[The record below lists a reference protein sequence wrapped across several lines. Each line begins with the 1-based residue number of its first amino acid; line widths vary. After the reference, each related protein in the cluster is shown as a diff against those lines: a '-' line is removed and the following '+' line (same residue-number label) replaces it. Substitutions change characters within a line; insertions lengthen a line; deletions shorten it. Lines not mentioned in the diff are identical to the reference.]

1 MRETVVTTIGSLH
14 RLQTLRR
21 RLRQPLATIEAI
33 QAARLRALVQHAFT
47 NVPYYRDL
55 MRQAG
60 VRPDDIRNRSDLQH
74 VPVTERDTLRQ
85 LPDEMTIAANLDP
98 RRSEARR
105 TSGSEDGAPW
115 HVLVD
120 DEEALERSLVTIR
133 SDIENGYRLWQRQG
147 FVRRPPFRRDTWF
160 KRLGILR
167 SLYVSL
173 FDDVGSQVERLREF
187 QPVRLDG
194 QPSALMRIV
203 AWGRDHGVTDLRPRL
218 ISTMGERLL
227 PEQRDGLSDYFGG
240 VVYDRYGAT
249 EGGILGWECE
259 RHEGYHLNV
268 DQVIVECVRG
278 GSPVAP
284 GEPGAVALTNLAA
297 YVRPLIRVT
306 LGDVAAME
314 ERPCQCG
321 RSLPRLARVLG
332 RRDEFLVASDG
343 RWLAPHEIES
353 SLRGVEGL
361 SNYQVIQETPTCVRA
376 RVTTAGSPHT
386 LPLVGQCL
394 RALLGPAVEVITES
408 QDVFPLPPSGKARR
422 VIAKI
427 TPGF

>member
-1 MRETVVTTIGSLH
+1 MTTIGAFV

-21 RLRQPLATIEAI
+21 RLRQPLAAIEAI
-33 QAARLRALVQHAFT
+33 QAARLRALIQHAFA

-60 VRPDDIRNRSDLQH
+60 VRPDDVRTRGDLRH
-74 VPVTERDTLRQ
+74 FPLTERATLRQ
-85 LPDEMTIAANLDP
+85 LPDEMTTAANRDV
-98 RRSEARR
+98 RRCEARQ
-105 TSGSEDGAPW
+105 TSGSESGSPW
-115 HVLVD
+115 HVVVD

-147 FVRRPPFRRDTWF
+147 FVRRPPFQPDGWF

-173 FDDVGSQVERLREF
+173 FDDVGWQVERLRTF

-218 ISTMGERLL
+218 ISTMGERLM
-227 PEQRDGLSDYFGG
+227 PEQRDVLADYFGG

-259 RHEGYHLNV
+259 RHEGYHLNM

-278 GSPVAP
+278 ASPVGP

-306 LGDVAAME
+306 LGDVAAMD

-343 RWLAPHEIES
+343 RWVAPHEIETA
-353 SLRGVEGL
+353 LRGVDGL
-361 SNYQVIQETPTCVRA
+361 SNYQVVQETPSRVRA
-376 RVTTAGSPHT
+376 RVVTATGLKPAS
-386 LPLVGQCL
+386 LVHDRL
-394 RALLGPAVEVITES
+394 RALFGPEVDITVEPEDALPV
-408 QDVFPLPPSGKARR
+408 PPSGKARR
-422 VIAKI
+422 VITHVAGRG
-427 TPGF
+427 PS